1 MSLIAQNRQVVLPII
16 FEALERNIQSH
27 WNQAVHGLTVNVRKM
42 FLEMDDELFDECQ
55 RRFAEKEARAR
66 EVEEQRELTWKKLA
80 DVAAQRGEDYM
91 VTV

>member
-42 FLEMDDELFDECQ
+42 FMEMDAELFDECQ
-55 RRFAEKEARAR
+55 RQFSEKEARAS
-66 EVEEQRELTWKKLA
+66 EVEEQREMTWKKLA
-80 DVAAQRGEDYM
+80 DVAAERGGDDM